1 MRQPDQAM
9 IPYSANTEIL
19 KSCDIRFPLKINLL
33 ALRNLV
39 GRLRNEAF
47 QKKKENAKT
56 IRLISFVAPYEPAN
70 SDVMNLLQQCQAI
83 SPNQPT

>member
-1 MRQPDQAM
+1 M